1 MTVTII
7 ILCLS
12 AILFV
17 NGRIR
22 SDLVAVCTALSLV
35 LCGILSPE
43 EALAGFANPIVI
55 MMAGLFV
62 VGEGIFSTG
71 LAGRVGHKIMGLAG
85 GNETRLFV
93 LVMLATSL
101 VGAFVSNT
109 GTVALMLPIVVSLC
123 RAAGFSQSRLLMPL
137 AFAGSMGGMLTLI
150 GTPPNLI
157 VRDALVQAGY
167 APLGFFS
174 FAPVGILCIVTGIL
188 VLLPLTRRFLK
199 SNGQTATK
207 PSGKSPVQL
216 AEEYKLTQ
224 GLTRLVIEAGSPFAG
239 KTLRELDVYGR
250 YGITVF
256 EIRRTSQTGGGAV
269 KRVEQFT
276 LAETALSEGDQLFLS
291 GAPQSVELLAAEN
304 RLKITKPKKG
314 GNLHFYDIG
323 LAEIL
328 VLPSSSLVGQSVAEA
343 AFREQHGLN
352 VYGVKRHEQHI
363 TSNLKDLKLHAADI
377 LLVQGPWSNIARLN
391 RDEGR
396 EWVVIGQP
404 EKQAARITLD
414 YKAPLGGF
422 YHGGDGCRDG
432 FAIHSRGARHG
443 CNAGGSRHGVY
454 RMRAQ
459 RGGGIQEHQLGK
471 HCALRRNAPHVD
483 GIGKDGRIVC
493 HIIRPRGNCGRCR
506 ALRAARRYLPGD
518 LRHDL
523 LHFKYRHRRTHVAHR
538 PRSGHGTGRER
549 GAHADGRDGSGKY
562 VFRLSVFHSS
572 QCPRNVGG
580 RLSRHRLCACWFTLT
595 NRHGHRHDHRP
606 SPPFPFLNIYPS
618 AISAR

>member
-414 YKAPLGGF
+414 YKAPLAAF
-422 YHGGDGCRDG
+422 IMVAMVAVMALPFIPVAPVTAVMLAAVAMVFTGCVRSVEAAYKSINWESIVL
-432 FAIHSRGARHG
+432 FGAMLPM
-443 CNAGGSRHGVY
+443 ST
-454 RMRAQ
+454 
-459 RGGGIQEHQLGK
+459 
-471 HCALRRNAPHVD
+471 ALEKTGAS
-483 GIGKDGRIVC
+483 C
-493 HIIRPRGNCGRCR
+493 HILRPRGNCGRCR